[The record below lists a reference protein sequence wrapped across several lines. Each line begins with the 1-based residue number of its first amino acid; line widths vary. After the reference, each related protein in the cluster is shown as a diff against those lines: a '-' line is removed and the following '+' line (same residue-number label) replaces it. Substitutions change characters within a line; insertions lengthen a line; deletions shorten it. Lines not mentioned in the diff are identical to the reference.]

1 MIKGVLNRSKHNLTI
16 TLKGDV
22 LSTNAE
28 EFSDNIN
35 RIIKKHKPANWD
47 ELKLDL
53 NSARIIDSM
62 GLNMI
67 LNTVKQVQA
76 AGKSMKIHISSSS
89 IQRVFIFS
97 RLDKAV
103 EIVIKKRRR
112 R

>member
-1 MIKGVLNRSKHNLTI
+1 MIKDVLNRSKHNLSI

-35 RIIKKHKPANWD
+35 RIIKKHKPDNWD
-47 ELKLDL
+47 ELKLD
-53 NSARIIDSM
+53 
-62 GLNMI
+62 LNMI

-103 EIVIKKRRR
+103 EIVFKKHRRR
-112 R
+112 